1 MCLSKKIFY
10 QYFVGFCPAWD
21 SFSSNNILY
30 VITYITQQ
38 NEITDIMLLDTNR
51 QRLTE
56 LDIDRGAVAPNCFN
70 SLMHNVPKCSDTL

>member
-1 MCLSKKIFY
+1 
-10 QYFVGFCPAWD
+10 
-21 SFSSNNILY
+21 
-30 VITYITQQ
+30 
-38 NEITDIMLLDTNR
+38 MLLDTNR